1 LQVNIASNG
10 RVHRELFERVNLNS
24 FLSFYLFYLKSKVF
38 RLKKEGSPDMAKFF
52 LQQKKAGVRNDYGNK
67 AVSEI

>member
-1 LQVNIASNG
+1 MIECIES
-10 RVHRELFERVNLNS
+10 
-24 FLSFYLFYLKSKVF
+24 YLKGLIKSPFYLKSKVF